1 MQHEVPVSEET
12 QLGKVEI
19 SPTAI
24 ATLAAQAV
32 LQSYGVVG
40 MAPSNLADE
49 LMTALGDAAHRGV
62 QVRVDD
68 NQIRIDLYVVVEY
81 GTRISS
87 VAHSIM
93 NVVKYTV
100 ERALGVP
107 VSQVNVHVQGLR
119 VSNPDV

>member
-1 MQHEVPVSEET
+1 MSEENP
-12 QLGKVEI
+12 LGKIEI

-24 ATLAAQAV
+24 ATLAAHAV

-40 MAPSNLADE
+40 MAPKNLADE
-49 LMTALGDAAHRGV
+49 LTTALGDAAHRGV
-62 QVRVDD
+62 EVHMQDD
-68 NQIRIDLYVVVEY
+68 HIRIDLYVIIEY

-100 ERALGVP
+100 EQALDVP
-107 VSQVNVHVQGLR
+107 VDQVNVHVQGLR
-119 VSNPDV
+119 VSDSDV

>member
-1 MQHEVPVSEET
+1 MSEET
-12 QLGKVEI
+12 QLGKIEI

-24 ATLAAQAV
+24 ATLAAQSV

-49 LMTALGDAAHRGV
+49 LMTALGEAAHRGV
-62 QVRVDD
+62 QVRVDGD
-68 NQIRIDLYVVVEY
+68 RIQIDLYVIVEY

-93 NVVKYTV
+93 NVVRYTV
-100 ERALGVP
+100 EKALGVS

-119 VSNPDV
+119 VSNRDV